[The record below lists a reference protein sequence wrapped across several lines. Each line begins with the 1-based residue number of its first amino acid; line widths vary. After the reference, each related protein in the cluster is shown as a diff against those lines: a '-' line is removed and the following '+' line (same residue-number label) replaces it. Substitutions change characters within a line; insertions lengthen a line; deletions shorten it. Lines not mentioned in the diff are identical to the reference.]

1 QLEIVYEIRKG
12 AYYDSVMLLQLQK
25 HLSTLE
31 HCDDCGV
38 VMATP
43 LNRQILQQSGLFVPE
58 MNQADQNDL
67 ILSVRSDTK
76 EHGQA
81 ILDQV
86 DVYLNKKSEAVDVDY
101 RPKSIET
108 AVKILPDA
116 QWVLISLPGRYA
128 AAIANEALDYNKHVF
143 LYSDNV
149 SLEDEIKLKQKAAEK
164 GLLVMGPDCG
174 TALVHGYA
182 LGFADQV
189 KQGSIG
195 IVGASGTGI
204 QAVISRIAQKGYGIT
219 HALGTG
225 GRDLSKE
232 VGGITAIQSLKLL
245 QQDPNT
251 KVIIIISK
259 PPCPEVA
266 QKLLQI
272 ARNTDKP
279 VVINFLGFSI
289 TTPQIDNLY
298 YVSTLEQAA
307 ETSIELLNN
316 PPTFQKPQIDT
327 TKYAPTQKYLRGLF
341 SGGTLAFQSLLLLRD
356 YIPKIFTH
364 ISLPGMQKL
373 NNLMQS
379 QEHTVLDLGADD
391 FTVGKLH
398 PMMDQTTRLNRILQE
413 AKDPETAI
421 ILLDVVLGYGAHE
434 DPAQEIADTVQ
445 QAQKQNPNKHI
456 TYIATVIGTE
466 LDPQKLSDQIAKLQA
481 ANIHTYTDTREAI
494 SHAGQIIQA
503 LTPQIQT
510 PKDIPID
517 ILHEKLQA
525 INIGLE
531 VFSKT
536 LITQEANTIQVE
548 WKPPAAGKENLMTIL
563 QRMKRS

>member
-1 QLEIVYEIRKG
+1 MEIVYEIRKG

-58 MNQADQNDL
+58 MEQADQNDL

-86 DVYLNKKSEAVDVDY
+86 DVFLNKKSEAVDVDY

-108 AVKILPDA
+108 AVKMLPDA

-128 AAIANEALDYNKHVF
+128 TTIANEALNYNKHVF

-174 TALVHGYA
+174 TAIVHGYA

-279 VVINFLGFSI
+279 VIINFLGFSI

-341 SGGTLAFQSLLLLRD
+341 SGGTLAFQSLLILRD
-356 YIPKIFTH
+356 YIPRIFTH
-364 ISLPGMQKL
+364 INLPGMQKL

-421 ILLDVVLGYGAHE
+421 IL
-434 DPAQEIADTVQ
+434 
-445 QAQKQNPNKHI
+445 
-456 TYIATVIGTE
+456 
-466 LDPQKLSDQIAKLQA
+466 
-481 ANIHTYTDTREAI
+481 
-494 SHAGQIIQA
+494 
-503 LTPQIQT
+503 
-510 PKDIPID
+510 
-517 ILHEKLQA
+517 
-525 INIGLE
+525 
-531 VFSKT
+531 
-536 LITQEANTIQVE
+536 
-548 WKPPAAGKENLMTIL
+548 
-563 QRMKRS
+563 